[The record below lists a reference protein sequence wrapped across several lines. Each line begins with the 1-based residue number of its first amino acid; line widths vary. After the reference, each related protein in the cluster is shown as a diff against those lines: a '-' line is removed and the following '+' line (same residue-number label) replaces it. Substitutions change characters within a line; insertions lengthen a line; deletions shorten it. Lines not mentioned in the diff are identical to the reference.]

1 MKKHSLQFT
10 TRKVDYYFDTS
21 FADIDLLIPKEQQI
35 YITDENIYQS
45 LRPKFK
51 GRKLITVPAGEAHKN
66 QSTVDSI
73 IHQLMDI
80 GADRQSF
87 LIGVGGGVVTDLTGY
102 VATVYMRG
110 VRFGFVPTTV
120 LAMVDASIG
129 GKNGIDVGAYKNLVG
144 TIQQPA
150 FLLYDVSL
158 LKSLPVEE
166 WVNGFAEIIKHAAIK
181 DARMFSELE
190 NGSFAKYRRDK
201 SMMSALIRR
210 NSLLK
215 SKVVQ
220 EDEFEKSTR
229 RLLNFGHTIGHAI
242 ETNNKLSHGH
252 AVAIGMVEAAK
263 LSSSLKK
270 FRDSDRLTA
279 LIDRYGL
286 PTEAYYDKLQ
296 AIEMLRM
303 DKKKVNSSMNFV
315 LLEKIGKAVVE
326 PIPLDTLE
334 ELIKQL

>member
-1 MKKHSLQFT
+1 MKKTSLQFT
-10 TRKVDYYFDTS
+10 TKKVDYYFDTS
-21 FADIDLLIPKEQQI
+21 FADLDLLIPKEQQI
-35 YITDENIYQS
+35 FITDENVSQS
-45 LRPKFK
+45 LAPKFK

-73 IHQLMDI
+73 IHQLMGL

-110 VRFGFVPTTV
+110 IRFGFVPTTV

-158 LKSLPVEE
+158 LKSLPTEE
-166 WVNGFAEIIKHAAIK
+166 WVNGFAEIIKHAAIR
-181 DARMFSELE
+181 DAKMFSELE
-190 NGSFAKYRRDK
+190 NGSVPKYRRDK
-201 SMMSALIRR
+201 AMMSALIRR
-210 NSLLK
+210 NALLK

-220 EDEFEKSTR
+220 EDEFENSIR

-242 ETNNKLSHGH
+242 ETNNMLSHGH

-263 LSSSLKK
+263 LSGTLKK
-270 FRDSDRLTA
+270 FKDAGRLTA

-286 PTEAYYDKLQ
+286 PTEAYYDKIQ
-296 AIEMLRM
+296 AIAMLRM
-303 DKKKVNSSMNFV
+303 DKKKVNTSMNFV

>member
-1 MKKHSLQFT
+1 MRKKSLQFT

-35 YITDENIYQS
+35 YITDENVFHSLQS
-45 LRPKFK
+45 KFK
-51 GRKLITVPAGEAHKN
+51 GRKVIAVPAGEAHKN
-66 QSTVDSI
+66 QATVDSI
-73 IHQLMDI
+73 IHQLMHI

-102 VATVYMRG
+102 VATIYMRG
-110 VRFGFVPTTV
+110 IRFGFVPTSV

-129 GKNGIDVGAYKNLVG
+129 GKNGIDVGAFKNIVG

-166 WVNGFAEIIKHAAIK
+166 WVNGFAEIIKHAAIR
-181 DARMFSELE
+181 DAKMFNELE
-190 NGSFAKYRRDK
+190 RSTFAKYRRDK
-201 SMMSALIRR
+201 TLMSALIQR

-220 EDEFEKSTR
+220 EDEFEKSVR

-242 ETNNKLSHGH
+242 ETNNHLSHGH
-252 AVAIGMVEAAK
+252 AVSIGMVEAAK
-263 LSSSLKK
+263 LSTMLKK
-270 FRDSDRLTA
+270 FKDADRLKS

-286 PTEAYYDKLQ
+286 PTEAYYDKVQ
-296 AIEMLRM
+296 ALDMLRM
-303 DKKKVNSSMNFV
+303 DKKQAQGSMNFV

-326 PIPLDTLE
+326 PIPLATLD

>member
-1 MKKHSLQFT
+1 MKKSSLQFT
-10 TRKVDYYFDTS
+10 TKKVDYYFDAS

-35 YITDENIYQS
+35 YITDENIFQS
-45 LRPKFK
+45 LSSKFK
-51 GRKLITVPAGEAHKN
+51 GRKLITVPAGEAYKN

-73 IHQLMDI
+73 ILQLMEL

-87 LIGVGGGVVTDLTGY
+87 LIGIGGGVVTDLTGY

-110 VRFGFVPTTV
+110 VQFGFVPTTV

-129 GKNGIDVGAYKNLVG
+129 GKNGVDVGAYKNLVG

-158 LKSLPVEE
+158 LKTLPIEE
-166 WVNGFAEIIKHAAIK
+166 WVNGFAEIIKHAAIR
-181 DARMFSELE
+181 DAKMFAELE
-190 NGSFAKYRRDK
+190 AGTFAKYRRDK
-201 SMMSALIRR
+201 TSMSALIRR
-210 NSLLK
+210 NALLK

-220 EDEFEKSTR
+220 EDEFEKSIR

-263 LSSSLKK
+263 LSAELKK
-270 FRDSDRLTA
+270 FRDAGRLTA

-286 PTEAYYDKLQ
+286 PTEAYYDKVQ
-296 AIEMLRM
+296 AVEMLRM
-303 DKKKVNSSMNFV
+303 DKKKVKSSMNFV